1 MSQLKKL
8 AGQTAVY
15 GISSILGRTVN
26 FLLIP
31 IYTGYLTKDDVGA
44 YTALYG
50 YMALFNI
57 IFTYGMET
65 TYFRYAT
72 GKGLDPQKVFAQIQS
87 LLITTSLSLGAVI
100 YLSAPTLASW
110 LNYEGQ
116 EHLFKWIAWVLAID
130 AILVIPY
137 AKLRKENRAFQF
149 ALTKL
154 GNILIN
160 VGLNIFFIVFCYHIW
175 KGDWLANLSPFIG
188 KIYNPEWG
196 VEYIFLSNLVANAAM
211 IPVLFWLTK
220 KFRFGFNREFLKPMW
235 HYAFPLLFMGLAGVI
250 NETFSRTT
258 FEYILPEGFYEGLT
272 TREVTGI
279 FGANFKLAILM
290 NLIIQ
295 AFKYA
300 AEPFFFN
307 QAADKNSPE
316 LFAKVMHVFVIFCS
330 ALMIAVSVN
339 LDILGALFL
348 RGDGYAMGNYIVPVL
363 LLGYLMLGIYFNLS
377 IWFKLTDQ
385 TKYSFY
391 ITVIGAIVTIVV
403 LFTLVPKLGLMG
415 GALSTLCCYTVM
427 AIICYFIGQKYFP
440 IPYQTGKAV
449 FYLLFAFALSYLGFF
464 WNWGIPL
471 IQFIGRNSLVFVF
484 VLVVLWI
491 EKNEVR
497 QLLSHFK
504 KNKL

>member
-1 MSQLKKL
+1 MGQLKQL
-8 AGQTAVY
+8 AGQTAIY

-31 IYTGYLTKDDVGA
+31 IYTAYLTKDAVGA

-57 IFTYGMET
+57 VFTYGMET

-72 GKGLDPQKVFAQIQS
+72 GKGLDPEKVFSQIQS
-87 LLITTSLSLGAVI
+87 LLITTSLSLGAII

-110 LNYEGQ
+110 LNYENQ
-116 EHLFKWIAWVLAID
+116 EHLFRWIAWILMID

-149 ALTKL
+149 AFTKL
-154 GNILIN
+154 ANILIN
-160 VGLNIFFIVFCYHIW
+160 VGFNIFFIVLCYHIW
-175 KGDWLANLSPFIG
+175 KGDWLPSLSPFVD

-196 VEYIFLSNLVANAAM
+196 VEYIFISNLIANAAM
-211 IPVLFWLTK
+211 VPVLMWLTK
-220 KFRFGFNREFLKPMW
+220 KFRFAINREFLKPMW

-250 NETFSRTT
+250 NETFSRTI
-258 FEYILPEGFYEGLT
+258 FEYVLPEGFYEGLT
-272 TREVTGI
+272 AREVTGI

-307 QAADKNSPE
+307 QSTDKNSPE
-316 LFAKVMHVFVIFCS
+316 TFAKVMHAFVIFCS
-330 ALMIAVSVN
+330 VLMIAVSVN
-339 LDILGALFL
+339 LDLLGAVFL
-348 RGDGYAMGNYIVPVL
+348 RGEGYEMGNFIVPVL
-363 LLGYLMLGIYFNLS
+363 LMGYLMLGIYFNLS

-391 ITVIGAIVTIVV
+391 ITIIGAMVTILV
-403 LFTLVPKLGLMG
+403 LFTLVPVFGLMG

-427 AIICYFIGQKYFP
+427 TVICYFVGQKYFP
-440 IPYQTGKAV
+440 IPYQTGKAIL
-449 FYLLFAFALSYLGFF
+449 YLLLAFALSYLGFF
-464 WNWGIPL
+464 WDWGIPF
-471 IQFIGRNSLVFVF
+471 IQFIGRNSLIIVF
-484 VLVVLWI
+484 VLVVLLL
-491 EKNEVR
+491 EKKEVQKFR
-497 QLLSHFK
+497 AQF
-504 KNKL
+504 KNKKA

>member
-1 MSQLKKL
+1 MSQLKQL
-8 AGQTAVY
+8 AGQTAIY

-31 IYTGYLTKDDVGA
+31 IYTAYLTKDAVGA

-65 TYFRYAT
+65 TYFRFAS
-72 GKGLDPQKVFAQIQS
+72 GKGLDPEKVFAQVQS
-87 LLITTSLSLGAVI
+87 LLITTSISLGAII
-100 YLSAPTLASW
+100 YISAPTLASW

-116 EHLFKWIAWVLAID
+116 ESLFRWIAWILAID

-137 AKLRKENRAFQF
+137 AKLRKENKAFKF

-154 GNILIN
+154 SNILVN
-160 VGLNIFFIVFCYHIW
+160 VGFNLFFIVFCYHIL
-175 KGDWLANLSPFIG
+175 KGDLLTGMAPFIA
-188 KIYNPEWG
+188 KIYNPAWG
-196 VEYIFLSNLVANAAM
+196 VEYIFISNLIANAAM
-211 IPVLFWLTK
+211 LPVLFWFTK
-220 KFRFGFNREFLKPMW
+220 KFRFGINREFIKPMW
-235 HYAFPLLFMGLAGVI
+235 HYAFPLLFMGLAGTI
-250 NETFSRTT
+250 NETFSRTI
-258 FEYILPEGFYEGLT
+258 FEYILPEGFYKGLT
-272 TREVTGI
+272 AREATGV

-348 RGDGYAMGNYIVPVL
+348 RGEGYAMGNYIVPVL

-377 IWFKLTDQ
+377 IWFKLTDK

-391 ITVIGAIVTIVV
+391 ITGIGAIVTILV
-403 LFTLVPKLGLMG
+403 LLTLVPQLGLMG
-415 GALSTLCCYTVM
+415 GALSTLSCYTAMSV
-427 AIICYFIGQKYFP
+427 ICYYIGQKHFP
-440 IPYQTGKAV
+440 IPYQLGKGL
-449 FYLLFAFALSYLGFF
+449 FYLVFSFGLSYLGFF
-464 WNWGIPL
+464 WNWGIP
-471 IQFIGRNSLVFVF
+471 IVQFIGRNSLVFVF

-491 EKNEVR
+491 EKNELR
-497 QLLSHFK
+497 HLLSRFQ
-504 KNKL
+504 NNRI

>member
-116 EHLFKWIAWVLAID
+116 EHLFRWIAWVLAID

-175 KGDWLANLSPFIG
+175 NGDWLVNLSPFIG

-211 IPVLFWLTK
+211 LPVLFWLTK

-250 NETFSRTT
+250 NETFSRTI

-272 TREVTGI
+272 GREVTGI

-339 LDILGALFL
+339 LDLLGSLFL
-348 RGDGYAMGNYIVPVL
+348 RGDGYAWAIIIVPVL

-415 GALSTLCCYTVM
+415 GALSTLSCYTAM
-427 AIICYFIGQKYFP
+427 TIICYFIGQKYFP

-497 QLLSHFK
+497 QLLSRFK

>member
-8 AGQTAVY
+8 AGQTAIY

-31 IYTGYLTKDDVGA
+31 IYTAYLTKDAVGA

-65 TYFRYAT
+65 TYFRFAT
-72 GKGLDPQKVFAQIQS
+72 GKGLDPEKVFAQVQS
-87 LLITTSLSLGAVI
+87 LLITTSLSLGAII
-100 YLSAPTLASW
+100 YISAPTLASW

-116 EHLFKWIAWVLAID
+116 ENIFRWIAWILAID

-137 AKLRKENRAFQF
+137 AKLRKENKAFQF
-149 ALTKL
+149 AFTKL

-160 VGLNIFFIVFCYHIW
+160 VGLNIFFIVFCYHIL
-175 KGDWLANLSPFIG
+175 KGDWLSGLAPIIA
-188 KIYNPEWG
+188 KIYNPNWG
-196 VEYIFLSNLVANAAM
+196 VEYIFISNLIANAAM
-211 IPVLFWLTK
+211 LPVLFWLTK
-220 KFRFGFNREFLKPMW
+220 KFRFGINRKFIKPMW
-235 HYAFPLLFMGLAGVI
+235 HYAFPLLFMGLAGTI
-250 NETFSRTT
+250 NETFSRTI

-272 TREVTGI
+272 SREATGI

-330 ALMIAVSVN
+330 GLMIAVSVN
-339 LDILGALFL
+339 LDILGAIFL
-348 RGDGYAMGNYIVPVL
+348 RGEGYSMGNYIVPVL
-363 LLGYLMLGIYFNLS
+363 LMGYLMLGIYFNLS
-377 IWFKLTDQ
+377 IWFKLTDK

-391 ITVIGAIVTIVV
+391 ITGLGAIVTILV
-403 LFTLVPKLGLMG
+403 LITLVPKFGLMG
-415 GALSTLCCYTVM
+415 GALSTLSCYSVM
-427 AIICYFIGQKYFP
+427 SVVCYFIGQKHFP
-440 IPYQTGKAV
+440 IPYQLGKGI
-449 FYLLFAFALSYLGFF
+449 FYLLFSFGLSYLGFF

-471 IQFIGRNSLVFVF
+471 IQFIGRNSLLFVF

-497 QLLSHFK
+497 PLLARFQ
-504 KNKL
+504 KNKI

>member
-1 MSQLKKL
+1 MGQLKQL
-8 AGQTAVY
+8 AGQTAIY

-31 IYTGYLTKDDVGA
+31 IYTAYLTKDAVGA

-57 IFTYGMET
+57 VFTFGMET

-72 GKGLDPQKVFAQIQS
+72 GKGLDPEKVFAQIQS
-87 LLITTSLSLGAVI
+87 LLITTSLSLGAII
-100 YLSAPTLASW
+100 YLSAPTLATW

-116 EHLFKWIAWVLAID
+116 EHLFRWIALILAID

-137 AKLRKENRAFQF
+137 AKLRKENHAFQF
-149 ALTKL
+149 AFTKL
-154 GNILIN
+154 SNILIN
-160 VGLNIFFIVFCYHIW
+160 VGLNIFFIVLCYHIW
-175 KGDWLANLSPFIG
+175 NGEWLADLSPLIG

-196 VEYIFLSNLVANAAM
+196 VEYIFISNLIANAAM
-211 IPVLFWLTK
+211 LPVLMWLTK
-220 KFRFGFNREFLKPMW
+220 KFRFNINREFLKPMW

-250 NETFSRTT
+250 NETFSRTI
-258 FEYILPEGFYEGLT
+258 FEYVLPEGFYEGLT
-272 TREVTGI
+272 SREVTGI

-316 LFAKVMHVFVIFCS
+316 LFAKVMHAFVIFCS
-330 ALMIAVSVN
+330 VLMIAISVN
-339 LDILGALFL
+339 LDLLGSLFL
-348 RGDGYAMGNYIVPVL
+348 RGVGYEMGYYIVPVL

-391 ITVIGAIVTIVV
+391 ITVIGAIVTVTV
-403 LFTLVPKLGLMG
+403 LLTMVPQLGLMG

-427 AIICYFIGQKYFP
+427 TIICYYIGQKYFP
-440 IPYQTGKAV
+440 IPYQTGKGI

-464 WNWGIPL
+464 WDWGVPA
-471 IQFIGRNSLVFVF
+471 IQFIGRNSLVIVF
-484 VLVVLWI
+484 VLVVLLL
-491 EKNEVR
+491 EKKEV
-497 QLLSHFK
+497 Q
-504 KNKL
+504 KLRAQFNNRKV